1 MIVYVDEAYV
11 LVSQTKIKTLV
22 KKKHFSRAEQPIKT
36 LTTVNKI
43 INFAEFRSKSIR
55 ACKYQL
61 FSISPSVF
69 SDSRAAD

>member
-22 KKKHFSRAEQPIKT
+22 KKTKHFSRAEQPIKT

-43 INFAEFRSKSIR
+43 INFAKFRSKSIR
-55 ACKYQL
+55 ACKY
-61 FSISPSVF
+61 
-69 SDSRAAD
+69 